1 MADPISYGYS
11 DALTNTD
18 TFSTVYKVDFDT
30 NTFIV
35 TLPTTTPLDLGVGGV
50 AIMSDNQFSLTGA
63 QAAVTGSTLSNNFEA
78 VSEFV
83 GINGAFKTYLDNTYG
98 AGNWSA
104 TYTGYSTVDAV
115 PRVLAGPPD
124 VNSGLDQPIISI
136 NFGPNI
142 PSPPPGFEGGLD
154 YFVLSSQATLPTDGG
169 VAVYAPYYYSCFE
182 KNTLIKTPSGEVP
195 VHELK
200 IGDAILT
207 ADGRAV
213 DVKWVGYQ
221 AINAFFAKK
230 HDTMPVRLM
239 AGSLGNNLPKND
251 LYVSPD
257 HAFLIDGL
265 LINAAA
271 LVNEETIAQVQ
282 EWAGDVEYYHI
293 ETEDHEIILAE
304 GVPAETLLD
313 NSGREKFANYAEFQE
328 LYPQGKVTIEL
339 DLPRV
344 KFTRQLPKLIKDRI
358 AKVAESLRGKAE
370 LVA

>member
-1 MADPISYGYS
+1 MVTPVSFGYNDS
-11 DALTNTD
+11 ATNTD
-18 TFSTVYKVDFDT
+18 TFGTVYKINFDT
-30 NTFIV
+30 NTNV
-35 TLPTTTPLDLGVGGV
+35 VSGPASVDLGLGGV
-50 AIMSDNQFSLTGA
+50 AIMSDNQFSGDGSAT
-63 QAAVTGSTLSNNFEA
+63 AVTGSVLSNDFEA

-83 GINGAFKTYLDNTYG
+83 RINGAFKTYLDDTYG

-104 TYTGYSTVDAV
+104 TYTGFSTVDAV
-115 PRVLAGPPD
+115 ERVLLGSPD
-124 VNSGLDQPIISI
+124 VNNGLDQPIISI

-142 PSPPPGFEGGLD
+142 PNPPPNFEGGLD
-154 YFVLSSQATLPTDGG
+154 YFVLSSEATPPTDGG
-169 VAVYAPYYYSCFE
+169 TAEFAPYYYSCFE

-195 VHELK
+195 VHQLK
-200 IGDAILT
+200 IGDAVLT

-239 AGSLGNNLPKND
+239 VGSLGDDLPKND
-251 LYVSPD
+251 LYVSAD
-257 HAFLIDGL
+257 HAFVIDGC
-265 LINAAA
+265 LINAGA
-271 LVNEETIAQVQ
+271 LVNGETITQVQ

-313 NSGREKFANYAEFQE
+313 NSGREKFANYGEFQQ
-328 LYPQGKVTIEL
+328 LYPHGKVTKEL

-344 KFTRQLPKLIKDRI
+344 KFARQLPELIKHRI
-358 AKVAESLRGKAE
+358 AKIALSLRDKLE